1 MELPAGTVG
10 GLLPK
15 YAVYRGE
22 DRSTLNAD
30 EIKETCTIY
39 IGNIEGWTNL
49 PGGLNTSG
57 CIFESFFLGDIRGLQ
72 RVSERGGSRMWT
84 RTYTGT
90 RYTDWGQ
97 I

>member
-1 MELPAGTVG
+1 MG

-15 YAVYRGE
+15 YVVYKGE
-22 DRSTLNAD
+22 DRTTLD
-30 EIKETCTIY
+30 VDDIKETCVLY
-39 IGNIEGWTNL
+39 IGSIEGWTNL
-49 PGGLNTSG
+49 PDGLSASG
-57 CIFESFFLGDIRGLQ
+57 CVFESFFLGDIRGLQ

-90 RYTDWGQ
+90 SYTDWGQ